1 MNSSKMKTE
10 YRVGGGLIVTSKQ
23 QDKNEKPLQRLNI
36 ANNLKQNTAN
46 NLRQGT
52 KCNAYQT

>member
-1 MNSSKMKTE
+1 MKTE

-23 QDKNEKPLQRLNI
+23 QDKKEKPLQRLNI

-46 NLRQGT
+46 NLRQAT
-52 KCNAYQT
+52 KHRAYQT